1 MPIFP
6 LRYCIAE
13 LIPLFMFSS
22 SICLPVVTTIGLLLL
37 TRSLFAQ
44 QPSETPFYANPKISS
59 QHTETPHTTI
69 WPCATEQQAI
79 INDRSAS
86 SRIQSLNGSWK
97 FKWVK
102 HPNLVPADFI
112 HIATHD
118 QDWDDLL
125 VPSNWQV
132 IGAREGRGYDRPIFT
147 NIRHPFP
154 ATPPLIQ
161 ADTNAV
167 GLYRKRFTLPTDWTD
182 QSQSDRETFLHF
194 AGVQSTCRVFLN
206 GRYVGYHEDS
216 MTPAEFR
223 ITDGLQAGENTLAV
237 EVINW
242 SDGSY
247 LEDQDFWRL
256 SGIFR
261 DVLLISRPKVY
272 LRDLQLITDLDEP
285 TYRSGTLKMTAYV
298 RNFTGQPMP
307 GYRLKTTLYDPKKQ
321 VVFTEIISSET
332 AVGPDQEGV
341 IRFSKSVS
349 NPLLWSAEMP
359 NLYTLTLQ
367 LLNPDGQV
375 SEAIS
380 QRIGFREME
389 LRGGQL
395 LINGQ
400 PVTFKG
406 VNRHEF
412 DTNTGRVI
420 SRESMI
426 QDIRLMKQFNI
437 NAVRTSH
444 YPNVTDWYDLCDE
457 YGLYVIDEA
466 NIESHDLWQQGYEI
480 ADRPE
485 WRDAFVARGR
495 AMVERDKNH
504 PSIVIWSLGNETG
517 MGQNFTDMATIIK
530 LVDPTRPIHY
540 EGRKPYN
547 QTSLSPFDIV
557 TTMYPSVDELV
568 KLMEKDP
575 KRPVIICE
583 YAHAMGNSVGN
594 LKDYWAAIDKYPRLQ
609 GGFIWDWADQGL
621 TLRDKKGEFYIDH
634 INYIDGANACDG
646 LVNPDRTPQPELN
659 EVKRVYSYVKFILPE
674 PLTATQTKVNLK
686 NTYDFQTLDNL
697 KLVCKLMR
705 NGEVVQQGTVPTLT
719 ARAGQTIQVTVPY
732 SIPAVREPGS
742 EYFLVLSLQ
751 LKEATPWAAAG
762 HEVAAEQF
770 PIQTDIP
777 MPPVIGVSRIPVLK
791 SAPAASGLSVS
802 GADFS
807 LVFNKATGGISQWL
821 YRGKDLL
828 TGRNDAM
835 GGLLQPSF
843 FRVPTDND
851 EGGGTNSFASRW
863 RKAGLDHPTLSPVE
877 MRVDKLGSQ
886 RIRVT
891 CVNDLAMTG
900 GTIRQTTEYL
910 VYGTGDV
917 VVSTTYT
924 PGTSAV
930 GVGLPPLA
938 RVGMQISLPASLSAL
953 TWYGRGPFESYQD
966 RKDAAF
972 VGQYSGS
979 VADQFFPYVMAQ
991 ENGSKTDVRWAHL
1004 TDGSNTS
1011 GLLIM
1016 AEPNGTGPSLLT
1028 INARDYTDAALLTAK
1043 NPHAQAIERGNTI
1056 VVNIDH
1062 QQMGLG
1068 GDDSWTPRT
1077 HAEYQLPATRM
1088 YIYSFRL
1095 RPTDSRTDRKAV
1107 INLILPR

>member
-1 MPIFP
+1 M
-6 LRYCIAE
+6 RNSAYRIA
-13 LIPLFMFSS
+13 L
-22 SICLPVVTTIGLLLL
+22 V
-37 TRSLFAQ
+37 SLFYPAFPNGPALAQ
-44 QPSETPFYANPKISS
+44 PAQIPPYENPRVSSE
-59 QHTETPHTTI
+59 HTETPHATL
-69 WPCATEQQAI
+69 WPFAIEQQAI
-79 INDRSAS
+79 ANDRGTSP
-86 SRIQSLNGSWK
+86 RIQSLNGVWK
-97 FKWVK
+97 FNWVK
-102 HPNLVPADFI
+102 NPKLVNADFSSP
-112 HIATHD
+112 ATSD
-118 QDWDDLL
+118 REWDDLP

-132 IGAREGRGYDRPIFT
+132 VGAREGRSYDRPIFT
-147 NIRHPFP
+147 NIKHPFP
-154 ATPPLIQ
+154 AEPPLIR

-167 GLYRKRFTLPTDWTD
+167 GLYRKRFTIPADWTN
-182 QSQSDRETFLHF
+182 RETFLHF

-223 ITDGLQAGENTLAV
+223 ITDALQAGENLLAV

-261 DVLLISRPKVY
+261 DVLLISRPKLF
-272 LRDLQLITDLDEP
+272 LRDLQVITDLDEP
-285 TYRSGTLKMTAYV
+285 LYRTGTLKVAAYV
-298 RNFTGQPMP
+298 RNLASQQRPAH
-307 GYRLKTTLYDPKKQ
+307 RLKTTLYDPNKQ
-321 VVFTEIISSET
+321 VVFTETTGSET
-332 AVGPDQEGV
+332 AVGSEQEG
-341 IRFSKSVS
+341 IFRFSKPVEK
-349 NPLLWSAEMP
+349 PALWSAEIP

-367 LLNPDGQV
+367 LLGTDGRTLEAV
-375 SEAIS
+375 S
-380 QRIGFREME
+380 QKIGFRKMA

-395 LINGQ
+395 LLNGQ

-412 DTNTGRVI
+412 DTHTGRVI
-420 SRESMI
+420 SRESMV
-426 QDIRLMKQFNI
+426 QDIKLMKQHNI

-466 NIESHDLWQQGYEI
+466 NIESHALWYKGYEI
-480 ADRPE
+480 AERPE

-504 PSIVIWSLGNETG
+504 ASIVIWSLGNEAS

-547 QTSLSPFDIV
+547 QTTLSSFDIV
-557 TTMYPSVDELV
+557 TTMYPSVGEMV

-575 KRPVIICE
+575 LRPVIICE

-594 LKDYWAAIDKYPRLQ
+594 LKDYWNAIDKYPRLQ

-621 TLRDKKGEFYIDH
+621 TVRDKRGKYYIDH

-674 PLTATQTKVNLK
+674 PLMATRTRVNLK

-697 KLVCKLMR
+697 KLICKLMR

-777 MPPVIGVSRIPVLK
+777 MPPVVGVSRIPALK
-791 SAPAASGLSVS
+791 SAPTGAGLSVQ
-802 GADFS
+802 GTDFS
-807 LVFNKATGGISQWL
+807 LVFNQTTGGIGQWL
-821 YRGKDLL
+821 YKGKDVL
-828 TGRNDAM
+828 TGFKDAS
-835 GGLLQPSF
+835 GGLLMPHF
-843 FRVPTDND
+843 YRVPTDND
-851 EGGGTNSFASRW
+851 EGGETNSFASRW
-863 RKAGLDHPTLSPVE
+863 RKAG
-877 MRVDKLGSQ
+877 VDKPMIAPVDLRVEKLSTQ

-891 CVNDLAMTG
+891 CVNDVVMTG
-900 GTIRQTTEYL
+900 GTLRQTTEYL

-917 VVSTTYT
+917 LVSTTCVSGT
-924 PGTSAV
+924 ASPARAGLPTSAD
-930 GVGLPPLA
+930 LPPLA
-938 RVGMQISLPASLSAL
+938 RVGMQLNLPAGQNTL

-991 ENGSKTDVRWAHL
+991 ENGNKTDVRWAHL
-1004 TDGSNTS
+1004 TDEITKT

-1016 AEPNGTGPSLLT
+1016 AEPNGTSPGLLN
-1028 INARDYTDAALLTAK
+1028 INARDYTDAALVAAK
-1043 NPHAQAIERGNTI
+1043 NPHAQTVERGAVT
-1056 VVNIDH
+1056 VLNIDYG
-1062 QQMGLG
+1062 QMGLG

-1077 HAEYQLPATRM
+1077 HPEYQLPATRS
-1088 YIYSFRL
+1088 YSYSFRL
-1095 RPTDSRTDRKAV
+1095 RPTDGRIDRKAV
-1107 INLILPR
+1107 INMILPR

>member
-1 MPIFP
+1 MCTIS
-6 LRYCIAE
+6 LRITRVA
-13 LIPLFMFSS
+13 LIWLT
-22 SICLPVVTTIGLLLL
+22 LQTGVLL
-37 TRSLFAQ
+37 AQ
-44 QPSETPFYANPKISS
+44 PAGVPFYEDPKVFS

-69 WPCATEQQAI
+69 WPFATEQQAI
-79 INDRSAS
+79 ANDRGTSP
-86 SRIQSLNGSWK
+86 RIQSLNGVWK

-102 HPNLVPADFI
+102 HPKLVTADFS
-112 HIATHD
+112 APTTRD
-118 QDWDDLL
+118 QDWDNLP

-132 IGAREGRGYDRPIFT
+132 VGAREGRAYDRPIFT
-147 NIRHPFP
+147 NIIHPFP
-154 ATPPLIQ
+154 AKPPLIQ

-167 GLYRKRFTLPTDWTD
+167 GLYRKRFTMPADWA
-182 QSQSDRETFLHF
+182 DRETFLHF

-223 ITDGLQAGENTLAV
+223 ITDALQAGENTLAV

-261 DVLLISRPKVY
+261 DVLLISRPKLH
-272 LRDLQLITDLDEP
+272 LRDVQLITDLDEP
-285 TYRSGTLKMTAYV
+285 AYKSGTLKMTAYV
-298 RNFTGQPMP
+298 RNLVSQQPP
-307 GYRLKTTLYDPKKQ
+307 RYRLKTTLYDPKQ
-321 VVFTEIISSET
+321 RIVFTETLPSET
-332 AVGPDQEGV
+332 AVGSEQEGV
-341 IRFSKSVS
+341 FRFSKPVTE
-349 NPLLWSAEMP
+349 PLLWSAEQP
-359 NLYTLTLQ
+359 NLYTMTLQ
-367 LLNPDGQV
+367 LLNPDGQTL
-375 SEAIS
+375 EAVS
-380 QRIGFREME
+380 QRIGFREMVI
-389 LRGGQL
+389 RGGQL
-395 LINGQ
+395 LVNGQ

-412 DTNTGRVI
+412 DPTTGRAI

-426 QDIRLMKQFNI
+426 RDIKLMKQYNI

-466 NIESHDLWQQGYEI
+466 NIESHDLWQKGYDI
-480 ADRPE
+480 ASRPE

-504 PSIVIWSLGNETG
+504 ASIVIWSLGNETG
-517 MGQNFTDMATIIK
+517 MGQNFSDMATIIK

-547 QTSLSPFDIV
+547 QATLSQFDIIA
-557 TTMYPSVDELV
+557 TMYPSVDELV

-575 KRPVIICE
+575 TRPVIVCE

-594 LKDYWAAIDKYPRLQ
+594 LKDYWNAIDKYPRLQ

-621 TLRDKKGEFYIDH
+621 TLRDKNGQFYVDH

-659 EVKRVYSYVKFILPE
+659 EVKRAYSYVKFILPE

-705 NGEVVQQGTVPTLT
+705 NGEVVQQGTVPTLS

-732 SIPAVREPGS
+732 SIPTLREPGS

-762 HEVAAEQF
+762 HEVATEQF

-777 MPPVIGVSRIPVLK
+777 MPPVVGISRIPALK
-791 SAPAASGLSVS
+791 SAPTATGLALV
-802 GADFS
+802 GTDFS
-807 LVFNKATGGISQWL
+807 LTFNRSTGGLSQWL
-821 YRGKDLL
+821 YKGKDLL
-828 TGRNDAM
+828 EGQKEAL
-835 GGLLQPSF
+835 GGLLTTSF
-843 FRVPTDND
+843 YRVPTDND
-851 EGGGTNSFASRW
+851 EGGGASSFASRW
-863 RKAGLDHPTLSPVE
+863 RKAGIDHPIVTPVD
-877 MRVDKLGSQ
+877 MRVEKVGTQ
-886 RIRVT
+886 RVRVT
-891 CVNDLAMTG
+891 CVNDLMMTG
-900 GTIRQTTEYL
+900 GTIRQTTDYL
-910 VYGTGDV
+910 IYGTGDV
-917 VVSTTYT
+917 LVSTTCT
-924 PGTSAV
+924 PGTSTADA
-930 GVGLPPLA
+930 GLPPLA
-938 RVGMQISLPASLSAL
+938 RVGMQLSLPASMTSL

-972 VGQYSGS
+972 VGQYAGT
-979 VADQFFPYVMAQ
+979 VADQFFPYTMAQ
-991 ENGSKTDVRWAHL
+991 ENGNKTDVRWAHL
-1004 TDGSNTS
+1004 TDGANPAMGLLIIAEPGGS
-1011 GLLIM
+1011 GLL
-1016 AEPNGTGPSLLT
+1016 NV
-1028 INARDYTDAALLTAK
+1028 NARDYTDAALLAAK
-1043 NPHAQAIERGNTI
+1043 NPHAQTVARGNTT
-1056 VVNIDH
+1056 VVNIDY

-1068 GDDSWTPRT
+1068 GDDSWSPRT
-1077 HAEYQLPATRM
+1077 HADYQLPAGRT
-1088 YIYSFRL
+1088 YSYSFRL
-1095 RPTDSRTDRKAV
+1095 RPTDSRTERKSIV
-1107 INLILPR
+1107 NMILPR

>member
-1 MPIFP
+1 M
-6 LRYCIAE
+6 
-13 LIPLFMFSS
+13 PLFMRNSAFR
-22 SICLPVVTTIGLLLL
+22 IPLVGLLLL
-37 TRSLFAQ
+37 AFPVGFALAQ
-44 QPSETPFYANPKISS
+44 TAPPHHENPKVSS
-59 QHTETPHTTI
+59 ENTETPHTTL
-69 WPCATEQQAI
+69 WPFSTEQQAI
-79 INDRSAS
+79 TNDRGTSP
-86 SRIQSLNGSWK
+86 RIQSLNGVWK
-97 FKWVK
+97 FNWVK
-102 HPNLVPADFI
+102 NPKLVNPNFSNPATSDR
-112 HIATHD
+112 
-118 QDWDDLL
+118 DWDNLP

-132 IGAREGRGYDRPIFT
+132 VGAREGRTYDRPIFT
-147 NIRHPFP
+147 NIKHPFP
-154 ATPPLIQ
+154 AEPPLIRT
-161 ADTNAV
+161 DTNAV
-167 GLYRKRFTLPTDWTD
+167 GLYRKRFTIPERGTAADWA
-182 QSQSDRETFLHF
+182 DRETFLHF

-223 ITDGLQAGENTLAV
+223 ITDALQAGENLLAV

-261 DVLLISRPKVY
+261 DVSLISRPKLY
-272 LRDLQLITDLDEP
+272 LRDIQVITDLDDP
-285 TYRSGTLKMTAYV
+285 LYRTGTLKVVAYV
-298 RNFTGQPMP
+298 RNLASQQRPAH
-307 GYRLKTTLYDPKKQ
+307 RLKTTLYDPNKQ
-321 VVFTEIISSET
+321 VVFTETTGSET
-332 AVGPDQEGV
+332 AVGSDQEG
-341 IRFSKSVS
+341 IFRFNKPVEK
-349 NPLLWSAEMP
+349 PALWSAEMP

-367 LLNPDGQV
+367 LVGADGRVLEAV
-375 SEAIS
+375 S
-380 QRIGFREME
+380 QKIGFREMA

-395 LINGQ
+395 LVNGQ
-400 PVTFKG
+400 SVTFKG

-412 DTNTGRVI
+412 DTNMGRVI

-426 QDIRLMKQFNI
+426 QDIKLMKQYNI

-466 NIESHDLWQQGYEI
+466 NIESHALWSKGYEI
-480 ADRPE
+480 AERPE

-504 PSIVIWSLGNETG
+504 ASIVMWSLGNETS

-547 QTSLSPFDIV
+547 TADFGDPNLSLSSFDIISC
-557 TTMYPSVDELV
+557 MYPSVAGMIR
-568 KLMEKDP
+568 LMEKDP
-575 KRPVIICE
+575 LRPVIICE

-609 GGFIWDWADQGL
+609 GGFIWDWMDQGL
-621 TLRDKKGEFYIDH
+621 TLRDKKGKFYVDH

-697 KLVCKLMR
+697 KLICKLMR

-732 SIPAVREPGS
+732 SIPAAREPGS

-777 MPPVIGVSRIPVLK
+777 MPPVIGVSRIPALK
-791 SAPAASGLSVS
+791 STPTATGLSVQ
-802 GADFS
+802 GTDFS
-807 LVFNKATGGISQWL
+807 LVFNRETGGIGQWL
-821 YRGKDLL
+821 YKGKDVLMGNGL
-828 TGRNDAM
+828 EVS
-835 GGLLQPSF
+835 GGLLTPHF
-843 FRVPTDND
+843 YRVPTDND
-851 EGGGTNSFASRW
+851 EGGEANSFASRC
-863 RKAGLDHPTLSPVE
+863 RKAGVDKPTISPVDL
-877 MRVDKLGSQ
+877 RVEKLGTQ

-891 CVNDLAMTG
+891 CVNDVVMTG
-900 GTIRQTTEYL
+900 GTLRQATEYL

-917 VVSTTYT
+917 LVSTTCVS
-924 PGTSAV
+924 GTSA
-930 GVGLPPLA
+930 GSGLPPLA
-938 RVGMQISLPASLSAL
+938 RVGMQLSLPASLNTLA
-953 TWYGRGPFESYQD
+953 WYGRGPFESYQD

-979 VADQFFPYVMAQ
+979 VAEQFFPYVMAQ
-991 ENGSKTDVRWAHL
+991 ENGNKTDVRWAHL
-1004 TDGSNTS
+1004 TDETTKT
-1011 GLLIM
+1011 GLLII
-1016 AEPNGTGPSLLT
+1016 AEPNGTDPGLLN
-1028 INARDYTDAALLTAK
+1028 INARDYTDAALTAAK
-1043 NPHAQAIERGNTI
+1043 NPHTQTLERGNVT
-1056 VVNIDH
+1056 VLNIDY

-1077 HAEYQLPATRM
+1077 HPEYQLPANRT
-1088 YIYSFRL
+1088 YSYSFRL
-1095 RPTDSRTDRKAV
+1095 RPTDARTDRKAV
-1107 INLILPR
+1107 VNLILPR

>member
-1 MPIFP
+1 MSTYL
-6 LRYCIAE
+6 LRVAIG
-13 LIPLFMFSS
+13 SS
-22 SICLPVVTTIGLLLL
+22 FLLAFLTGSLL
-37 TRSLFAQ
+37 AQ
-44 QPSETPFYANPKISS
+44 QPVEIPMYENPKVSS
-59 QHTETPHTTI
+59 QNTETPHTTL
-69 WPCATEQQAI
+69 WPFPAEQQAI
-79 INDRSAS
+79 TDYRSTS
-86 SRIQSLNGSWK
+86 PRIQSLNGVWK

-102 HPNLVPADFI
+102 HPTLVTTDFGNPA
-112 HIATHD
+112 TRD
-118 QDWDDLL
+118 QDWDDLP

-132 IGAREGRGYDRPIFT
+132 VGAREGRPYDRPIFT
-147 NIRHPFP
+147 NIKHPFP
-154 ATPPLIQ
+154 ATPPLIR

-167 GLYRKRFTLPTDWTD
+167 GLYRKRFTIPTDWG
-182 QSQSDRETFLHF
+182 DRETFLHF
-194 AGVQSTCRVFLN
+194 AGVQSTCRVFVN

-223 ITDGLQAGENTLAV
+223 ITDALQAGENTLAV

-261 DVLLISRPKVY
+261 DVSLISRPRLY
-272 LRDLQLITDLDEP
+272 LRDLQLTTNLDEP
-285 TYRSGTLKMTAYV
+285 AYRTGLLKMTAYV
-298 RNFTGQPMP
+298 RNLAGQQMP
-307 GYRLKTTLYDPKKQ
+307 KYRLKATLYDTDKN
-321 VVFTEIISSET
+321 VVFTDIISSET
-332 AVGPDQEGV
+332 AVGSEQEGI
-341 IRFSKSVS
+341 IRLSKPVD
-349 NPLLWSAEMP
+349 NLALWSAEMP
-359 NLYTLTLQ
+359 NLYTFTLQ
-367 LLNPDGQV
+367 LLSPDGQPTEAV
-375 SEAIS
+375 S
-380 QRIGFREME
+380 QKIGFREME
-389 LRGGQL
+389 MRGGQL

-412 DTNTGRVI
+412 DPNTGRVI

-426 QDIRLMKQFNI
+426 RDIRLMKQYNI
-437 NAVRTSH
+437 NSVRTSH

-466 NIESHDLWQQGYEI
+466 NIESHDLWYKGYEI

-504 PSIVIWSLGNETG
+504 PSIVIWSLGNETS
-517 MGQNFTDMATIIK
+517 MGQNFNDMASIIK

-547 QTSLSPFDIV
+547 QTTLSSFDIIA
-557 TTMYPSVDELV
+557 TMYPSVDEMV

-575 KRPVIICE
+575 TRPVIVCE

-594 LKDYWAAIDKYPRLQ
+594 LKDYWNAIDKYPRLQ
-609 GGFIWDWADQGL
+609 GAFIWDWADQGL
-621 TLRDKKGEFYIDH
+621 TLRDKNGQFYVDH

-659 EVKRVYSYVKFILPE
+659 EVKRAYSYVKFIVPE

-686 NTYDFQTLDNL
+686 NAYDFQTLSNL

-777 MPPVIGVSRIPVLK
+777 MPPVVGISRIPALK
-791 SAPAASGLSVS
+791 SAPTAAGVSLS

-807 LVFNKATGGISQWL
+807 LLFNRTTGGLSQWL
-821 YRGKDLL
+821 YKGKDLL
-828 TGRNDAM
+828 AGQGEAM
-835 GGLLQPSF
+835 GGLLKPDF
-843 FRVPTDND
+843 YRVPTDND
-851 EGGGTNSFASRW
+851 EGGGAASFAARW
-863 RKAGLDHPTLSPVE
+863 RKAGVDKPVVTPVE
-877 MRVDKLGSQ
+877 MRIEKLGTQ
-886 RIRVT
+886 RVRVT
-891 CVNDLAMTG
+891 CVNDLVMTG

-917 VVSTTYT
+917 LVSTTCT
-924 PGTSAV
+924 AGTSGA
-930 GVGLPPLA
+930 GLPPLA
-938 RVGMQISLPASLSAL
+938 RVGMQLSLPASMSAL
-953 TWYGRGPFESYQD
+953 AWYGRGPFESYQD

-972 VGQYSGS
+972 VGLYSGS
-979 VADQFFPYVMAQ
+979 VADQFFPYTMAQ
-991 ENGSKTDVRWAHL
+991 ENGNKTDVRWAHL
-1004 TDGSNTS
+1004 TDGGNPAT

-1016 AEPNGTGPSLLT
+1016 AEPSGAGSGLLT
-1028 INARDYTDAALLTAK
+1028 VNARDYTDAALLAAK
-1043 NPHAQAIERGNTI
+1043 NPHAQAVEHGNTT
-1056 VVNIDH
+1056 VVNIDY

-1077 HAEYQLPATRM
+1077 HAEYQLPATRT
-1088 YIYSFRL
+1088 YSYSFRL
-1095 RPTDSRTDRKAV
+1095 RPTDTRTDRKAV
-1107 INLILPR
+1107 VNMILPR